1 MDDFPDIIN
10 CLMRLI
16 ITIQN
21 PAPWDRFMGAKFT
34 DTSAYEEYDTQH
46 VSEKFEGIDSQLAQR
61 LGKAISRRRQSFKYR
76 EARHEKLSHQ
86 VDGQADSDLTE
97 SASQSI
103 EHVQTQH
110 QNMIR
115 DDQIDILV
123 KLSSRPLGESAEVTC
138 ELCSETLSSLKN
150 YRRHVGRHQQQLAL
164 FALPMVDEPDAE
176 RGQTNQQQDSDSDT
190 EAEADSNDETKAE
203 SKDKTISKDKTAS
216 RDNADSQDKTDS
228 KDKGRGPGNH
238 PPTTFTVNISSPLQ
252 AKPRPS

>member
-97 SASQSI
+97 VLSSTVAFSIYDSKPLSQTNDYSDSSLRHEVASVTSYDASTLGDPQERSI
-103 EHVQTQH
+103 PDLPKEAHDRPFECQFCFMLVD
-110 QNMIR
+110 IR
-115 DDQIDILV
+115 DTHAW
-123 KLSSRPLGESAEVTC
+123 R
-138 ELCSETLSSLKN
+138 
-150 YRRHVGRHQQQLAL
+150 
-164 FALPMVDEPDAE
+164 
-176 RGQTNQQQDSDSDT
+176 
-190 EAEADSNDETKAE
+190 
-203 SKDKTISKDKTAS
+203 
-216 RDNADSQDKTDS
+216 
-228 KDKGRGPGNH
+228 
-238 PPTTFTVNISSPLQ
+238 
-252 AKPRPS
+252 